1 MDIPQ
6 ELIATIIQEVDDHL
20 SLKMCSL
27 AGKAFCAPAQRM
39 LLTSLDLRVARP
51 YTAALD
57 LLDKSPHIASYFKRL
72 YCPLPEASMAEAEVD
87 ALCTVLGKL
96 SNVRHCHF
104 VAATNIFTLW
114 TEFLPNVYLAVVEFT
129 QRQRLAELEIDT
141 ITAIPSDVL
150 ALFLGAAPTVSLVNS
165 NVDSA
170 VTLMHS
176 LAPPPPI
183 VETLRVSW
191 SPGIADVLTS
201 PDFRPYMHNIRK
213 LWWDPDIDTGGRL
226 IALVSHTLEHLCI
239 QFFDQTN
246 WGKTI
251 KLPPLPRVKSV
262 EVTLEQ
268 EWLVPVYYRFL
279 TILTAAPDTLEEICI
294 TFAPKPDFLHPEAL
308 GQMDSIFT
316 GSAASPRVRWRLDL
330 KDNPI
335 SSFAGFV
342 GALERGLPI
351 LHAQGKLVV
360 ERSSVTNTGLSAWAG
375 RK

>member
-6 ELIATIIQEVDDHL
+6 ELMEVNDRL

-27 AGKAFCAPAQRM
+27 IGRAFCAPAQRM
-39 LLTSLDLRVARP
+39 LLTSLATSHGSLGSSR
-51 YTAALD
+51 
-57 LLDKSPHIASYFKRL
+57 KIASH
-72 YCPLPEASMAEAEVD
+72 CAGTAEAEVD

-104 VAATNIFTLW
+104 VAATNVFTLW
-114 TEFLPNVYLAVVEFT
+114 TEFLPNVCLAVVEFT

-150 ALFLGAAPTVSLVNS
+150 ALFLGAAPTVSPVNS
-165 NVDSA
+165 NVNSA
-170 VTLMHS
+170 AALMHS
-176 LAPPPPI
+176 AAPPRPI

-191 SPGIADVLTS
+191 SPGVADMLTS
-201 PDFRPYMHNIRK
+201 PDFGPYMQNIRK
-213 LWWDPDIDTGGRL
+213 LWWDPEIYTGGRL

-246 WGKTI
+246 WRKMI
-251 KLPPLPRVKSV
+251 KLPPLPHRH
-262 EVTLEQ
+262 
-268 EWLVPVYYRFL
+268 FGG
-279 TILTAAPDTLEEICI
+279 DM
-294 TFAPKPDFLHPEAL
+294 FAPKPDFLHPEAL
-308 GQMDSIFT
+308 GKMDNILT
-316 GSAASPRVRWRLDL
+316 GSAASPRVRWSLDL

-351 LHAQGKLVV
+351 LHVQGKLVV